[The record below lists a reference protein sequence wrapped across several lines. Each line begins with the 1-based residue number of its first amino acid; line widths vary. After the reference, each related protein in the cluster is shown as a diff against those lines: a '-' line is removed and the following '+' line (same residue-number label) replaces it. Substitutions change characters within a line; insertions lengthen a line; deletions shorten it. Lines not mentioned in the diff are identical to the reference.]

1 MRDQLE
7 HLEQEC
13 QYYKAQGGQGTPA
26 VREEAFYYI
35 ELLRNNSVE
44 VESLASEVG
53 LESERMALL
62 VERLSENSR
71 RSLESC
77 QYLHEILS

>member
-1 MRDQLE
+1 
-7 HLEQEC
+7 LEQEC
-13 QYYKAQGGQGTPA
+13 QYYKAQGGHGP

-35 ELLRNNSVE
+35 ELLRNNSIE

-53 LESERMALL
+53 LESERMAML
-62 VERLSENSR
+62 VERLAENSR